1 MEEQIIEEKIEKY
14 IDELPKQNM
23 PDKEKYIP
31 FTQTNYDINEGKIPI
46 EKINTML
53 PEDYTLIEDK
63 YGTNTYLAYSPK
75 NNELIL
81 SYKGSTSLPDWRE
94 DFETLGTNLLGAR
107 ISQGKLMSD
116 VAERYN
122 EIKDDPNKKKEFKK
136 GLKSFKK
143 NVVAG
148 YDKLTNFI
156 KNNELEDLPFEDRP
170 KIKILGHSLG
180 SARAIGTLEMIENT
194 NFKDGKPL
202 YDYFDIESN
211 VYNSAPYPVN
221 DEGNFYFL
229 NDKLKL
235 NVYSLGFYT
244 SKDRKPILN
253 VITGGMYGRDYRTPL
268 KQPIKNIEDLMY
280 KPLEIIAR
288 PFEIASETITPFAR
302 DSKQLEDGRYYQLE
316 DFITGIPDITRTIRS
331 TYQPQQNYN
340 FDIISKKSRGRGGE
354 FNIFDEIL
362 KQHTTKGLYNQ
373 YQYNKRNFI
382 LERDNIPLK
391 PILKQEDFKNIINE
405 GQMKRHKTLPK
416 RPKKQQP
423 IIIDNVDLLDADV
436 DELFIKNQGSYIPFL
451 SNISLE
457 EYCRLNS
464 KDSICKEFCANNPKS
479 CDFTDF

>member
-1 MEEQIIEEKIEKY
+1 MEEQIVDEKIKKY

-53 PEDYTLIEDK
+53 PEDYVLIEDK

-94 DFETLGTNLLGAR
+94 DFETLGTNLIGAR
-107 ISQGKLMSD
+107 ISQGKLMND
-116 VAERYN
+116 VADRYN
-122 EIKDDPNKKKEFKK
+122 EIKDDPNKKKEFTKS
-136 GLKSFKK
+136 LKSFKK

-180 SARAIGTLEMIENT
+180 SSRAIGTLEIIENT

-229 NDKLKL
+229 NDKMKL
-235 NVYSLGFYT
+235 NVYSLGQ
-244 SKDRKPILN
+244 
-253 VITGGMYGRDYRTPL
+253 YGRDKRKPL
-268 KQPIKNIEDLMY
+268 TEPIKGVDELLFR
-280 KPLEIIAR
+280 PLEIIAR
-288 PFEIASETITPFAR
+288 PFELGYKKVYGEP
-302 DSKQLEDGRYYQLE
+302 SKQLEDGRYYQLE

-331 TYQPQQNYN
+331 TYQPKQNYN
-340 FDIISKKSRGRGGE
+340 FDIINKLSRGRSGE
-354 FNIFDEIL
+354 FNVFDEIL

-382 LERDNIPLK
+382 LEKDNIPLK

-416 RPKKQQP
+416 RSKKQQP
-423 IIIDNVDLLDADV
+423 IIIDNVDLLDANV